1 MNIGTFAFSL
11 LLALTAIPATA
22 TGIIPNNPKP
32 EAGPSYDPATV
43 IDIMGRVNAAWEV
56 PTYLSLDG
64 LHLAVKSGSETLDVY
79 VGPADFV
86 KIFGVTF
93 VKGDK
98 IEVIG
103 STVMF
108 GDGEIVL
115 AAEIRRA
122 DVTMVLR
129 DKDGVPYWAM
139 LKGLGQTANGL
150 APGWVVS

>member
-1 MNIGTFAFSL
+1 MNIGTFALTL
-11 LLALTAIPATA
+11 LLAITAIPATA
-22 TGIIPNNPKP
+22 TGIIPNSPKP

-43 IDIMGRVNAAWEV
+43 IDIMGTITDVWEV
-56 PTYLSLDG
+56 PPYLQLEG

-86 KIFGVTF
+86 EIFGVMF

-103 STVMF
+103 SRLMF

-115 AAEIRRA
+115 AAEIRIA
-122 DVTMVLR
+122 DVTVVLR

-139 LKGLGQTANGL
+139 LEGLRQVAQGL
-150 APGWVVS
+150 ATDRVVG